1 MQQYTFSRN
10 ILYSTWTMDKQ
21 EEYIQRYT
29 KVRREEFHPT
39 WTFYS
44 SLSTDKHPCYTQVA
58 SVSTLCRVR

>member
-10 ILYSTWTMDKQ
+10 ILYSSWTMDKQ

-44 SLSTDKHPCYTQVA
+44 SLKKVEINTHVIPKWPQFLPYVE
-58 SVSTLCRVR
+58 